1 MRHHSFLPI
10 PLSLLSPLCTLLLI
24 SSFATAASPPPN
36 TIPVIAMNAGQDSSC
51 LLVTPDLLCELS
63 WRHFDGVWVL
73 GHAGH
78 SYIDDIMEWSHE
90 RDMLVVHATP
100 RLGQYAD
107 PAFAWARLGKVDIG
121 DTNAF
126 IHPDTSGWTIAA
138 VFTAEEMVAHIGS
151 YCTALDTLTDGYD
164 ALWFWDIFNE
174 GPNHQW
180 AHMTRP
186 EFPGPYDD
194 FYPDVF
200 TQDTLFDEV
209 EPDGVFSWI
218 RHRMGEL
225 APGTPVSLTLGCFH
239 RAEWAGI
246 AFPYGYLFQQ
256 ANCVEALRDMMVQEY
271 DEDGDTL
278 LDPVANGVEFLDSNT
293 YPFRQVG
300 TQYQYDSSYAPALGD
315 SLNTWIL
322 DHYEEGM
329 DSTFI
334 PAGDLPIHLH
344 NQTFGA
350 CGGLLLWPID
360 TTSTPPETTFAYGSG
375 IYRIPTPAEFLME
388 CNLGLVRDAEG
399 IFPYSLRSYDECDQA
414 HHYAGL
420 LDVDLVPFD
429 APYEEWVYRDRLTDD
444 FHCVPPDSYPP
455 FIDSPYDFDPLY
467 DLPAR
472 PILVPG
478 SQRNQENYLL
488 WKYAP
493 YGRLWRSMRGALGQ
507 IAVVAPRISG
517 LEWWDG
523 HEDDALIESPLPLPE
538 IWTPPEIKVF
548 TDSTESACCLFYVNR
563 QCRDDSARYT
573 ISLDE
578 GDFPNG
584 TLTEFVL
591 DHSRRFLIPVDEFHG
606 IYSFQDTLAAGQ
618 GRLVEFVDPPLDADI
633 RIAAPDVSALS
644 PGTAIE
650 VHDFSFT
657 AGETVEIRA
666 AFYNLGT
673 EEAEEVLVSCTDLTA
688 EELLDADTLDFDG
701 LSTDGWSCDSRRATF
716 LWETRPGDIGVHVL
730 EFRAEPVD
738 GEADT
743 LDNATRA
750 IFLIEP
756 RDYAATVLE
765 NPWDMTEDGEDPP
778 DWYTSDVIDLVGWET
793 GGSLTDS
800 ISGMF
805 EGTVADP
812 SETNRLHLRVG
823 RNDPIDPTLFGML
836 SLAGIAPDRPLSV
849 YVGWRNE
856 EESSYVV
863 DTGLDVGTE
872 WAEIGSVDLDALSE
886 NWAEADIESFWLEF
900 RSGSELASSVR
911 LGWIRLTE

>member
-1 MRHHSFLPI
+1 VFTKHHSI
-10 PLSLLSPLCTLLLI
+10 PSIPHSLLTPICTLLLI
-24 SSFATAASPPPN
+24 SGLAAAASPPPN

-51 LLVTPDLLCELS
+51 LLVTADLLCELS

-78 SYIDDIMEWSHE
+78 TYIDDIMEWCDE

-107 PAFAWARLGKVDIG
+107 PAFAWARLGKIDIG
-121 DTNAF
+121 ETNAF
-126 IHPDTSGWTIAA
+126 IHPSTDGEYIDS
-138 VFTAEEMVAHIGS
+138 VFSAEEMTAHIDS
-151 YCTALDTLTDGYD
+151 FCTTLYTLSSGYD

-174 GPNHQW
+174 GPHHQW

-200 TQDTLFDEV
+200 TQDTLFNEV

-225 APGTPVSLTLGCFH
+225 APEKPVSLTLGCFH
-239 RAEWAGI
+239 WADWAGI
-246 AFPYGYLFQQ
+246 EFPYGYLFQQ
-256 ANCVEALRDMMVQEY
+256 ANCVDALRDMTYQEY

-278 LDPVANGVEFLDSNT
+278 LDPVANGIEFLDSNT

-300 TQYQYDSSYAPALGD
+300 TVYQDTADWVPSLGD

-322 DHYEEGM
+322 DHYEDGM

-334 PAGDLPIHLH
+334 PAGELPIHLH
-344 NQTFGA
+344 TQVFGM
-350 CGGLLLWPID
+350 CGGYGVWD
-360 TTSTPPETTFAYGSG
+360 TLPEPPYPDTVCYDSG
-375 IYRIPTPAEFLME
+375 IYRTPTPAEFLME
-388 CNLGLVRDAEG
+388 SNLGLVRGAAG
-399 IFPYSLRSYDECDQA
+399 IFPYSLRSYDECNQE
-414 HHYAGL
+414 HYYAGL
-420 LDVDLVPFD
+420 LDVDLIPFD
-429 APYEEWVYRDRLTDD
+429 APYEEWVYKDRLTDD
-444 FHCVPPDSYPP
+444 FHCIPPDSYPP

-478 SQRNQENYLL
+478 SQRNQEDYLL

-493 YGRLWRSMRGALGQ
+493 YGRLWRSIRDALGQ
-507 IAVVAPRISG
+507 VAVVAPRIS
-517 LEWWDG
+517 LLAWWDG
-523 HEDDALIESPLPLPE
+523 HEDDALIEPPLPLPE
-538 IWTPPEIKVF
+538 IWTSPEIKVF
-548 TDSTESACCLFYVNR
+548 TDSTESVCCIFYVNR
-563 QCRDDSARYT
+563 QCRDDSSRYT

-606 IYSFQDTLAAGQ
+606 IYSFQDTLEAGQ

-673 EEAEEVLVSCTDLTA
+673 EEAEEVIVSCTDLTA
-688 EELLDADTLDFDG
+688 EEQLAADTLDFDG

-716 LWETRPGDIGVHVL
+716 MWETRPGDIGVHVL

-738 GEADT
+738 GEADS

-750 IFLIEP
+750 VFLIEP

-765 NPWDMTEDGEDPP
+765 DPWDMTEDGEDPP

-805 EGTVADP
+805 EGTVTDP
-812 SETNRLHLRVG
+812 SETNRLYLRVG
-823 RNDPIDPTLFGML
+823 RNDPVPSDLFHML
-836 SLAGIAPDRPLSV
+836 SLAGIALDSTLSV
-849 YVGWRNE
+849 HIGWRNE
-856 EESSYVV
+856 WDDEYIE
-863 DTGLDVGTE
+863 DTGL
-872 WAEIGSVDLDALSE
+872 EIGPEWDEVGPVDIGGLSL
-886 NWAEADIESFWLEF
+886 NWYAGDIEEIWLEL
-900 RSGSELASSVR
+900 RGAEVSTLVR
-911 LGWIRLTE
+911 LGWVHLTE